1 VKLKY
6 GGDSVHSALYRV
18 ILGIWRT
25 EQAPQDFK
33 QDILLPISKKGD
45 ASLCSYY
52 RTIALQ
58 SIAGKA
64 YANVLSARL
73 SQWLAD
79 NLLDEQCGFRPS
91 RSTVDALFSLRL
103 LCNGAW
109 DKGQTLRICMLD
121 LTKAF
126 DSVDRE
132 MAWQILLS
140 RGAPQKLVALIR
152 DLHAHHSAVIRSQ
165 VDSVPVGT
173 SVGFK
178 QGCVLAP
185 PLFNVCL
192 DSVICQLLPQLQRLG
207 VTICYKIKGQLMH
220 CKSPTEEVLMWILL
234 YADDIFLACDT
245 AEKLR
250 EAVITMDATF
260 LRWGTYNQYKED

>member
-1 VKLKY
+1 MLKY
-6 GGDSVHSALYRV
+6 GGDSVHAALYRV

-25 EQAPQDFK
+25 EQAAQDFK
-33 QDILLPISKKGD
+33 QDILLPIPKKGD
-45 ASLCSYY
+45 ASLCSNY

-73 SQWLAD
+73 SEWLAD

-109 DKGQTLRICMLD
+109 DKGQTLHICMLD

-126 DSVDRE
+126 ASVDRE

-140 RGAPQKLVALIR
+140 RGAPPKLVALIR
-152 DLHAHHSAVIRSQ
+152 DLHTHHSAVIRS
-165 VDSVPVGT
+165 
-173 SVGFK
+173 
-178 QGCVLAP
+178 
-185 PLFNVCL
+185 
-192 DSVICQLLPQLQRLG
+192 
-207 VTICYKIKGQLMH
+207 
-220 CKSPTEEVLMWILL
+220 
-234 YADDIFLACDT
+234 
-245 AEKLR
+245 
-250 EAVITMDATF
+250 
-260 LRWGTYNQYKED
+260 